1 MNGDGR
7 GASATSGS
15 VPEAA
20 ARRIKERFLELTPR
34 SRAAFERTAALI
46 PAGVPG
52 GIVQYFPHQV
62 YVSRGDGCHVW
73 DADDRKLVD
82 LVYGDWLYPL
92 GHNHPAVTAALTA
105 QLAKGP
111 TFCMPDPDLGY
122 AAASRLLSRFP
133 WLDAV
138 RFTTSGTEAT
148 LMATRLARVFTGR
161 PKIAKITG
169 GYHGIHDVSMIVNGR
184 YPDAYFTPKGLV
196 PGTQDSVV
204 LLPYNDVDSTVKI
217 IESASEDLAGVIV
230 EPILGGSG
238 MVPATRQ
245 YLQALRDATRRHGIV
260 LIMDEVVTF
269 PYGRAGVQGAMG
281 VEPDITTFGK
291 AIGGGTPLG
300 AFAGTAPIMDQVDP
314 RLNEGRPPV
323 RHASTVGGSPLCLAA
338 AVAVLDSL
346 DDAVCRHLHALG
358 DRLRAGVAR
367 IAADHDIP
375 LQATGAAHFFALHWT
390 QVPIT
395 DFATA
400 MTTDRDVM
408 SQLLLALF
416 NEGYLMMSAQAG
428 TLCAAMTTADVDQLI
443 RAIERAVAACGL
455 IPDNRQ
461 DRR

>member
-1 MNGDGR
+1 MKPENGGPADM
-7 GASATSGS
+7 ASDS
-15 VPEAA
+15 VPAQA
-20 ARRIKERFLELTPR
+20 ARQIEDRYRELTPR
-34 SRAAFERTAALI
+34 SRAAFERTAPLI

-52 GIVQYFPHQV
+52 GIVQYFPYQV
-62 YVSRGDGCHVW
+62 YVKRGDGAHVW
-73 DADDRKLVD
+73 DADDRRLVD

-105 QLAKGP
+105 QLANGP

-122 AAASRLLSRFP
+122 EAASRLLSRFG
-133 WLDAV
+133 WLDSA

-196 PGTQDSVV
+196 PGTEGSVV
-204 LLPYNDVDSTVKI
+204 LLPYNDVESTLKI
-217 IESASEDLAGVIV
+217 IESAAEDLAGVIV

-238 MVPATRQ
+238 MVPATRA
-245 YLQALRDATRRHGIV
+245 YLEALRDVTRRKGIV

-269 PYGRAGVQGAMG
+269 PYGPAGVQGAMG
-281 VEPDITTFGK
+281 IEPDITTFGK

-300 AFAGTAPIMDQVDP
+300 AFAGTAPIMNQ
-314 RLNEGRPPV
+314 LNPHLHNARPPV
-323 RHASTVGGSPLCLAA
+323 RHASTIGGSPLCLAA
-338 AVAVLDSL
+338 AVAVLDHL
-346 DDAVCRHLHALG
+346 TDDVYRHLHALG
-358 DRLRAGVAR
+358 DRLRAGVAQ
-367 IAADHDIP
+367 IAAEDHIP
-375 LQATGAAHFFALHWT
+375 LQATGAGHFFALHWT
-390 QVPIT
+390 PVPIT

-400 MTTDRDVM
+400 MTTNRNVM
-408 SQLLLALF
+408 SHLLLALF

-428 TLCAAMTTADVDQLI
+428 TLCAAMTAADVDELL

-455 IPDNRQ
+455 IPA
-461 DRR
+461 